1 MRSSSPT
8 PARTRS
14 LRARWRR
21 ALGVLLVVFFVG
33 ALANFAATRSTVG
46 AFKGAALRMDRE
58 AGALEELRD
67 DIVTAALLRSAAV
80 QGLADE
86 AARAELKAAA
96 DAERASFERAIGVL
110 RPGGGR
116 EQIERQLAR
125 NKELWTGEIGLLS
138 PVQFL
143 ARLAEARDNF
153 KLLDE
158 AAGKSRAM
166 AGRDLEAAAD
176 LDRLVTGAT
185 ALASLVL
192 VVLVVR
198 FGRRLSMEVLRPVA
212 RLRDS
217 AGRLARG
224 ELDHRVEV
232 ERADEIGD
240 LAETFNTMAEVVAG
254 SHRTLTIQAN
264 HDALTGLANRAA
276 FLTRLESALASPDRR
291 DGTQAVLYVD
301 LDDFKNVNDELG
313 HLSGDE
319 LLCVVASRLA
329 EAVRPGDLVARL
341 GGDEFALLLDGVPED
356 ALRIAERAVDA
367 LGDPVDIAGTPVKV
381 GASAGLAVRHAGS
394 DADSLMREADAAM
407 YSAKGHGKNRV
418 EAYDPARHRAGSAPD
433 GAAATPRRT
442 PPPPAE
448 ARNGGGASRA
458 HPDPA

>member
-1 MRSSSPT
+1 MSSTSPT
-8 PARTRS
+8 PVGTRS
-14 LRARWRR
+14 LRARWRW
-21 ALGVLLVVFFVG
+21 ALGVLLVLFVAG

-46 AFKGAALRMDRE
+46 AFKDAALRMDQE

-86 AARAELKAAA
+86 AARAELNAAT
-96 DAERASFERAIGVL
+96 DGERASFERAISVL

-116 EQIERQLAR
+116 EEIERQLAR
-125 NKELWTGEIGLLS
+125 NKELWTGEIGVLS

-153 KLLDE
+153 ELLDE

-166 AGRDLEAAAD
+166 ARQDLEAAAD

-185 ALASLVL
+185 AFASLVL

-198 FGRRLSMEVLRPVA
+198 FGRRLSVEVLRPVA

-232 ERADEIGD
+232 ERADEIGY
-240 LAETFNTMAEVVAG
+240 LAETFNTMAEVVAS
-254 SHRTLTIQAN
+254 SHRTLTIRAT

-276 FLTRLESALASPDRR
+276 FLSRLESALATPDRR

-313 HLSGDE
+313 HGSGDE
-319 LLCVVASRLA
+319 LLCVVARRLA

-367 LGDPVDIAGTPVKV
+367 LGDPVDIAGTPVTV

-394 DADSLMREADAAM
+394 SADSLMREADVAM

-418 EAYDPARHRAGSAPD
+418 EAYDPARHGARRAPD
-433 GAAATPRRT
+433 GAPATPRRS
-442 PPPPAE
+442 PPPPA
-448 ARNGGGASRA
+448 ATGAGNGAPLGHPRRA
-458 HPDPA
+458 